1 MSDVEPQEGISS
13 GVAPSEAAAA
23 GGRRGAEP
31 VAEVRPH
38 VPPGESPAE
47 ATVKAILA
55 GIAFGI
61 LFGAANAYL
70 GLRAGLT
77 ISTSIPVAV
86 MTVAVFRA
94 LRAAGVGSTILEAN
108 MSQTVGSASSSV
120 ASGVIFTL
128 PALFLWGFSPTLL
141 QMTLLALCGG
151 LLGVLFMIPLR
162 QYLIV
167 REHATLPYPEGT
179 ACAQVL
185 IASEAG
191 GGRARNVFYG
201 LGIGA
206 LIKGITGLLAAVP
219 SSIGARVPFLRKGE
233 VGSDV
238 SAALFG
244 VGYILGPRIAAVM
257 VGGGL
262 LSSLVIIPLID
273 WWGAGRA
280 LPLFPETELLI
291 AEMSPGQIW
300 NRYVRYIGAGAV
312 ATGGLIT
319 LVRSIPTMIE
329 SFRVGT
335 RQIRRRMA
343 DTAATILP
351 RTERDLSLAVVGVG
365 AVVIASVMA
374 FVPNV
379 FGSIELFSAR
389 AVAAV
394 LVVVFAFFFVT
405 VSSRIVGL
413 VGVTSNPTSG
423 MTIATLLATASLF
436 LVLGWTDDAGKMAA
450 LTVGTVVAIAASIA
464 GDTSQDLKTGFLL
477 GATPARQQTG
487 ELVGVLTSAMFVCLT
502 VMLLGQTY
510 GFGSSELPAP
520 QATLMKLVID
530 GVLQQSL
537 PWGLVAIGVGIAIV
551 AEFVLRIPS
560 LPFAVGVYLPV
571 STMVPVFL
579 GGLLRGWAVRK
590 AADPGEAV
598 ARRDRGVLLG
608 SGLVGGE
615 GLMGVAIA
623 GLAGWAARR
632 ETQRWTL
639 GTGWAGEAAEWLAVA
654 LFVGLVLLFARM
666 VPRRA
671 ESDSVGRG
679 RRRRRG
685 RGSAPPPARPR

>member
-1 MSDVEPQEGISS
+1 MTDVEPQEGISRPQEGIGS
-13 GVAPSEAAAA
+13 AVTRGEADAAKRMA
-23 GGRRGAEP
+23 GAD
-31 VAEVRPH
+31 VRPF
-38 VPPGESPAE
+38 VPASESPAE
-47 ATVKAILA
+47 ATFKAILA
-55 GIAFGI
+55 GILFGI

-94 LRAAGVGSTILEAN
+94 LRAARVSTSILEAN
-108 MSQTVGSASSSV
+108 LSQTVGSASSSV

-128 PALFLWGFSPTLL
+128 PALFLWGFSPTIV

-162 QYLIV
+162 QFLIV
-167 REHATLPYPEGT
+167 REHGNLPYPEGT
-179 ACAQVL
+179 ACAAVL
-185 IASEAG
+185 MASEAG

-201 LGIGA
+201 LGVGA
-206 LIKGITGLLAAVP
+206 LVKGITGLAAAVP
-219 SSIGARVPFLRKGE
+219 SSIGSRVPFLRKGE
-233 VGSDV
+233 IGSDV

-291 AEMSPGQIW
+291 ADMAPGQIW
-300 NRYVRYIGAGAV
+300 SRYVRYIGAGAV

-329 SFRVGT
+329 SFKVGA
-335 RQIRRRMA
+335 RQVRARMA
-343 DTAATILP
+343 ATSEIVLP
-351 RTERDLSLAVVGVG
+351 RTERDLSLAVVAVG
-365 AVVIASVMA
+365 ALIIAGVMA

-379 FGSIELFSAR
+379 FGSIEIFAAR

-394 LVVVFAFFFVT
+394 LVIVFAFFFVT

-423 MTIATLLATASLF
+423 MTIATLLGTSSLF
-436 LVLGWTDDAGKMAA
+436 LALGWTDDAGKMAA

-487 ELVGVLTSAMFVCLT
+487 ELIGVITSAAFVCLT

-510 GFGSSELPAP
+510 GFGSTELPAP

-530 GVLQQSL
+530 GVLQQAL
-537 PWGLVAIGVGIAIV
+537 PWALVGIGVGIALV
-551 AEFVLRIPS
+551 AEFVFRIPS

-571 STMVPVFL
+571 TTMVPVFL
-579 GGLLRGWAVRK
+579 GGLLRGLAVRR
-590 AADPGEAV
+590 APDAGEAV
-598 ARRDRGVLLG
+598 ARRDRGVLFG

-623 GLAGWAARR
+623 GLAGWAARN
-632 ETQRWTL
+632 EVARWTI
-639 GTGWAGEAAEWLAVA
+639 GTGWAGEAAEWVAFA
-654 LFVGLVLLFARM
+654 LFVGLILVFARL
-666 VPRRA
+666 VY
-671 ESDSVGRG
+671 
-679 RRRRRG
+679 RRG
-685 RGSAPPPARPR
+685 EAEG